1 MMHMVFISG
10 GVFKVAIERWSCKI
24 SKHKDNFA
32 KGHIQNWYEEV
43 FVITKIKNAVPW
55 AYVIT
60 GLNGEESIIVSWK
73 RTAKELIEIEFR
85 IEKVIKKKRCK
96 LYVK

>member
-10 GVFKVAIERWSCKI
+10 GVLKVAIERWSCKI

-32 KGHIQNWYEEV
+32 KGHIQNWYEEA

-60 GLNGEESIIVSWK
+60 GLNGEESILMFHEKELK
-73 RTAKELIEIEFR
+73 RTNRNR
-85 IEKVIKKKRCK
+85 I
-96 LYVK
+96 